1 LAEFKG
7 VKRRLELRGSFS
19 GISLYEDFAHH
30 PTAIAMTLAGLRS
43 RAPKQRIVAV
53 MEPRSN
59 TMRMG
64 VHRDTLHGSFADA
77 DRVFVLGATDLGWDP
92 AAVLAPLGERLVV
105 GTEVKTLLQQLLAEL
120 ANGDQVVLMSNG
132 SFQGL
137 PKMLE
142 QALQSRTGT

>member
-1 LAEFKG
+1 
-7 VKRRLELRGSFS
+7 
-19 GISLYEDFAHH
+19 
-30 PTAIAMTLAGLRS
+30 
-43 RAPKQRIVAV
+43 
-53 MEPRSN
+53 
-59 TMRMG
+59 
-64 VHRDTLHGSFADA
+64 
-77 DRVFVLGATDLGWDP
+77 VLGATDLGWDP